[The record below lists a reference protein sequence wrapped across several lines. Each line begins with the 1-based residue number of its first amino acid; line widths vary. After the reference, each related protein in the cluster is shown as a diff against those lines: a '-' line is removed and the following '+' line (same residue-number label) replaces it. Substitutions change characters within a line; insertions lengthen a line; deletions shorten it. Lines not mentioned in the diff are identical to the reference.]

1 MALVPFLFVNGFL
14 LVFAGVLIFGA
25 LHARRRAAVVKATPT
40 SNIGM
45 AQDGYCEFEGTVE
58 AIGGKPILAPLTQ
71 TPCAWYHA
79 KLEKWE
85 RRGGNQK
92 SGYVAIQEATSNAPI
107 MLRDAT
113 GVCLVFAYGADVTP
127 TDKSQWT
134 GPTPNP
140 SDRNP
145 ERVGP
150 SGSLSQSFTVSGT
163 ANTKYRYFEE
173 RIYVG
178 DPLLVLGEFSRRQ
191 FEPDE
196 EDDVDDVD
204 DMDAGDLTD
213 AAEEDPLDDEDAPA
227 DADADELDVSVW
239 EVSGRDD
246 ELTTQAEQTTRA
258 CVQHGSGSKPFIIT
272 TMPQATH
279 LYVADVGSQ
288 AALYLALFPLGLIAL
303 IWYAR
308 VG

>member
-14 LVFAGVLIFGA
+14 LVFTGVLIFGA

-58 AIGGKPILAPLTQ
+58 AIGGTPILAPLTQ

-92 SGYVAIQEATSNAPI
+92 SGYMTIQDSTSSAPI

-113 GVCLVFAYGADVTP
+113 GVCMVFTYGADVTP

-134 GPTPNP
+134 GPTPTP

-150 SGSLSQSFTVSGT
+150 TGSLSQGFTVSGT
-163 ANTKYRYFEE
+163 QTRDRYFEE

-178 DPLLVLGEFSRRQ
+178 DPLLVLGEFTRRQ
-191 FEPDE
+191 FEPDVE
-196 EDDVDDVD
+196 EDED

-213 AAEEDPLDDEDAPA
+213 AAEEDPLDEEDAPE
-227 DADADELDVSVW
+227 DADADKWDASVW
-239 EVSGRDD
+239 EDSGRDD

-258 CVQHGSGSKPFIIT
+258 CVQRGSGRKPFIIT

-288 AALYLALFPLGLIAL
+288 AALYLSLFPLGLIAL

-308 VG
+308 FG